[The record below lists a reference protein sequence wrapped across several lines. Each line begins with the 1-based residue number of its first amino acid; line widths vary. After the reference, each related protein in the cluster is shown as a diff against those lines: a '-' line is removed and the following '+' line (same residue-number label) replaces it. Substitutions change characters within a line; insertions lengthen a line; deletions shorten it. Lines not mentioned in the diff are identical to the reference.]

1 MQTLRL
7 ILSSL
12 FRSLD
17 ATRRM
22 YSGWLYPGPFVALR
36 FRRGAR

>member
-12 FRSLD
+12 YRCLD
-17 ATRRM
+17 ATRQR
-22 YSGWLYPGPFVALR
+22 YSGWLYPGPFASPH